1 MLNSIHTKLTFTY
14 IVLIV
19 VVLVLT
25 SLFLLNTLEQYYFAY
40 QYEAMTRAAN
50 LIGGIV
56 GPKLASTPDI
66 TDLSNVA
73 VDFSRQISARIL
85 ITDHKQRVLGDS
97 QRVDGLVGMN
107 LERPEI
113 AAALAEEE
121 EQSWSVQYSETSGE
135 WVLQLAVPV
144 LYEGKITGAVF
155 TASSLAYIHG
165 VQRDI
170 RNYLIAATLLAI
182 VVASLLGRYFAQ
194 KLASPVKALTL
205 AAEQM
210 KRGDL
215 AQHVPV
221 TTKDEIGRLTMQF
234 NEMAQQLAAST
245 RQLKDFVANASHE
258 MRTPLTSLNVLIKS
272 MREYNLDPAEQ
283 EEFLADIDQALGRL
297 IHLVEELLDLS
308 RLDRV
313 AADDTMV
320 MTDIVPT
327 IRTTLE
333 MLEKK
338 AQTKNIA
345 FSYELPPSA
354 APIFAVLHQIKQIVF
369 NLVDN
374 AIKYTPA
381 GGQIWVQLSE
391 EPDLLK
397 LTVADTGIGIPPEQ
411 REKVF
416 ERFYRVDKARSREQG
431 GTGLGLSIVYEIVKR
446 HGGQVWVESGLQGT
460 GSTFVVTLPKAA
472 LPPV

>member
-1 MLNSIHTKLTFTY
+1 MLNSIHTKLTLTY
-14 IVLIV
+14 IILIV

-40 QYEAMTRAAN
+40 QYEAMTRAAK
-50 LIGGIV
+50 LIGGFV
-56 GPKLASTPDI
+56 APKLVNTPDI

-73 VDFSRQISARIL
+73 VDFSRQISARVL
-85 ITDHKQRVLGDS
+85 ITDQKQHVLGDS

-113 AAALAEEE
+113 AAALEQEEDH
-121 EQSWSVQYSETSGE
+121 SWSVQQSEMSGE
-135 WVLQLAVPV
+135 WVLQVAVPIINK
-144 LYEGKITGAVF
+144 GKVNGAVF
-155 TASSLAYIHG
+155 TASSLSYIHG

-182 VVASLLGRYFAQ
+182 VVASLLGRFFAQ
-194 KLASPVKALTL
+194 KLSSPIKALTL
-205 AAEQM
+205 ATEQM
-210 KRGDL
+210 TRGDL

-221 TTKDEIGRLTMQF
+221 RTKDEIGRLTIQF
-234 NEMAQQLAAST
+234 NEMAQQLAIST

-272 MREYNLDPAEQ
+272 MREYSLDPHEQ
-283 EEFLADIDQALGRL
+283 EEFLGDIDQELERL

-313 AADDTMV
+313 TADDTMAF
-320 MTDIVPT
+320 TDIVPT

-333 MLEKK
+333 MLEKR
-338 AQTKNIA
+338 AQVKQIA
-345 FSYELPPSA
+345 FSYELPPRA
-354 APIFAVLHQIKQIVF
+354 APVFAVLHQIKQIVF

-381 GGQIWVQLSE
+381 NGQIWVKLTEATDS
-391 EPDLLK
+391 LK
-397 LTVADTGIGIPPEQ
+397 LIVSDTGVGIPAEH

-446 HGGQVWVESGLQGT
+446 HGGKIWVEDSYQGS
-460 GSTFVVTLPKAA
+460 GSTFVVTLPK
-472 LPPV
+472 LPSV